1 MAPASK
7 TLRKAA
13 PRSRAAG
20 AAALT
25 VSRRSRIDRSGIDL
39 VDRRTVGRMLRL
51 LRREAKGWNAPVMA
65 LEAAEH
71 GDPFRTLIG
80 CILSLRTRDE
90 TTAEAAPRLFAEAST
105 PQAMLDLGEDAIAR
119 LIYPVGFYRTKAA
132 VIVGICRDL
141 IARFG
146 AMVPDSIDALLT
158 LKGVG
163 RKTANLVVT
172 QAYGKPGICVDT
184 HVHRI
189 SNRWGLVRTR
199 TPDETEDGAARRRCR
214 AATGSNT
221 IRCSWPSA
229 RRSANRCRRGA
240 RDVRS
245 RICVR
250 VWESPARGS
259 PRRSRPAGASRAQP
273 WRKDLLIR

>member
-7 TLRKAA
+7 TLRTAA

-25 VSRRSRIDRSGIDL
+25 VSRRSRIDRAGVDP
-39 VDRRTVGRMLRL
+39 VDRRTVGRVLGL
-51 LRREAKGWNAPVMA
+51 LRHEASGWNAPVMA
-65 LEAAEH
+65 LEAAER
-71 GDPFRTLIG
+71 GDPFRVLIG

-90 TTAEAAPRLFAEAST
+90 TTAEAAPRLFAQAST
-105 PQAMLDLGEDAIAR
+105 PQAMLRLSEEAISR

-132 VIVGICRDL
+132 VIVGICREL
-141 IARFG
+141 ISRFG
-146 AMVPDSIDALLT
+146 ARVPDSIDALLT

-172 QAYGKPGICVDT
+172 QAYSKPGICVDT

-199 TPDETEDGAARRRCR
+199 TPDETETALRAALPRRYWIEYNSLLVAFGQTICQPLSPWCSRCAAARLC
-214 AATGSNT
+214 
-221 IRCSWPSA
+221 P
-229 RRSANRCRRGA
+229 
-240 RDVRS
+240 
-245 RICVR
+245 R
-250 VWESPARGS
+250 VGV
-259 PRRSRPAGASRAQP
+259 SRA
-273 WRKDLLIR
+273 R

>member
-13 PRSRAAG
+13 PRSRAD
-20 AAALT
+20 AAPPPAARP
-25 VSRRSRIDRSGIDL
+25 SP
-39 VDRRTVGRMLRL
+39 VDRRTVGRMLKL
-51 LRREAKGWNAPVMA
+51 LRREASGWNAPVMA
-65 LEAAEH
+65 LEAAENH
-71 GDPFRTLIG
+71 DPFRTLIG

-90 TTAEAAPRLFAEAST
+90 TTAEAAPRLFAQAAT
-105 PQAMLDLGEDAIAR
+105 PQVMLDLGEHAIAK
-119 LIYPVGFYRTKAA
+119 LIYPVGFYRIKAG
-132 VIVGICRDL
+132 VIVGVCRDL

-146 AMVPDSIDALLT
+146 GGVPDSIDALLT

-199 TPDETEDGAARRRCR
+199 TPDETE
-214 AATGSNT
+214 ATL
-221 IRCSWPSA
+221 
-229 RRSANRCRRGA
+229 RGA
-240 RDVRS
+240 L
-245 RICVR
+245 
-250 VWESPARGS
+250 
-259 PRRSRPAGASRAQP
+259 PRRYWIEYNTLLVAFGQTICQPLSPWCSRCPVRHLCPRIGVTRA
-273 WRKDLLIR
+273 R